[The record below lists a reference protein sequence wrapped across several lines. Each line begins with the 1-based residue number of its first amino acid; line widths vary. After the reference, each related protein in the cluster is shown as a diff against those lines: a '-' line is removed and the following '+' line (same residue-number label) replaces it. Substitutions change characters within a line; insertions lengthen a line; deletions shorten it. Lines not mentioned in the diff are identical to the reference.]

1 MTAQH
6 NSTHDDV
13 ATHRGGSLRANIN
26 GAQRGFTLME
36 ALIGLFILTLIT
48 GAIFSQL
55 NQVQKASA
63 SEATKLDLTQQA
75 REFADQI
82 VRDLHMTGY
91 PRADMYSPA
100 LPLSSPLV
108 AAGLVRISPAEIL
121 LEGDVETSGAVDSV
135 DIQYVAAD
143 PNDPNCPCIRRTET
157 PKANADPLAQPPAPA
172 NSISTQVEQVMPPGV
187 GPGQSGE
194 NLFTFFDKNGNPVNV
209 AGGVD
214 ISTPAG
220 QTTITSI
227 ETVKINLNLLSPNVD
242 PATRLPQRIA
252 LSVTGHLNN
261 N

>member
-1 MTAQH
+1 MTAKH
-6 NSTHDDV
+6 
-13 ATHRGGSLRANIN
+13 SLTVTCAAAQQCQCAGKGISRAS
-26 GAQRGFTLME
+26 RGFTLME

-63 SEATKLDLTQQA
+63 SEANKLDLTQQA

-91 PRADMYSPA
+91 PRPDMYSPV

-108 AAGLVRISPAEIL
+108 AAGLVRVSPTEIL
-121 LEGDVETSGAVDSV
+121 LEGDVETSGNVDSV

-143 PNDPNCPCIRRTET
+143 PNDPNCPCVRRSEIA
-157 PKANADPLAQPPAPA
+157 KANADPLAQVHDA
-172 NSISTQVEQVMPPGV
+172 SSTFTQVEQVMPPGV

-194 NLFTFFDKNGNPVNV
+194 DLFTFFDKNGTKVPV

-214 ISTPAG
+214 ISTAG
-220 QTTITSI
+220 GQNTINTI
-227 ETVKINLNLLSPNVD
+227 QTVKINLNLLSPNVD
-242 PATRLPQRIA
+242 PMTRLRQRIA
-252 LSVTGHLNN
+252 LSVTGNLNN

>member
-1 MTAQH
+1 MTAQQ
-6 NSTHDDV
+6 NLTDNGTGPRRRC
-13 ATHRGGSLRANIN
+13 ATYPRRGAS
-26 GAQRGFTLME
+26 QGFTLME

-48 GAIFSQL
+48 AAIFSQL

-63 SEATKLDLTQQA
+63 SEATKIDLTQQA
-75 REFADQI
+75 REFVDQT

-91 PRADMYSPA
+91 PRPDMYSPP
-100 LPLSSPLV
+100 LPLSNHLV
-108 AAGLVRISPAEIL
+108 AAGLVRVSPTEIL
-121 LEGDVETSGAVDSV
+121 LEGDVETSGIVDSV

-157 PKANADPLAQPPAPA
+157 AKADADPLAQAPGP

-194 NLFTFFDKNGNPVNV
+194 NLFTFFDKNGNQVPV
-209 AGGVD
+209 AGGLD
-214 ISTPAG
+214 LTNSQIK
-220 QTTITSI
+220 SI
-227 ETVKINLNLLSPNVD
+227 QTVKINLNLLSPSLD

-252 LSVTGHLNN
+252 LSVTGNLNN